1 MISQTTEEM
10 HPIDL
15 RFKMGWTL
23 QRLSEEIGY
32 SYQACL
38 YWSSKR
44 RNPSK
49 RAMKEAFKVWQQH
62 LLDKLEAPQN

>member
-1 MISQTTEEM
+1 MISQTQQEM

-23 QRLSEEIGY
+23 QQLAAELGY

-44 RNPSK
+44 RNPSIHAREK
-49 RAMKEAFKVWQQH
+49 AWLVWQKYQT
-62 LLDKLEAPQN
+62 N